1 MATDSPEPAT
11 IHRIIAAFSAA
22 TGALAAA
29 TPAPLEIERWSV
41 LVHEAM
47 AARTR
52 LFHGPEH
59 IFDVAAGAGADPVE
73 TLAILFHDLVYV
85 QVDGALPP
93 RVGELVAGVA
103 EIEAGGG
110 YRVAAAAGSA
120 ATADPVGQL
129 ARQVFGFAPGQAL
142 SPFSGL
148 NEFMSAVVA
157 GRALAPLVGLEITAA
172 VVACI
177 EGTIPFRGGGAGAD
191 PFDRLAARLGA
202 LDGVAL
208 DASAVAAAV
217 RRAVR
222 VANSDVGNFADAD
235 VARFLDNTWRLLPE
249 TNPALLVPA
258 AYTIRQYRTALGKME
273 GFLSGLRAEQVFHR
287 WGGEPDDA
295 TYARLLARAA
305 ANLGMAVRYL
315 GVKLY
320 AAAVLEALAL
330 ASGGDAPLELFAGA
344 IPRPGT
350 EVKRIDGFLPGP
362 EAPRP
367 EARVD
372 PALLGLF
379 VDGRA
384 AESSFDLRTS
394 PLSAFFYRALG
405 EAGLPGALSAARA
418 FTAGRLGAE
427 DFLRGQPTPLIA
439 AVARAAVPVAITR
452 SAALERI
459 AGGLAAVR

>member
-1 MATDSPEPAT
+1 VATDNREPAT
-11 IHRIIAAFSAA
+11 VHRIIAAFSAA

-29 TPAPLEIERWSV
+29 APAPLEIERWSV

-73 TLAILFHDLVYV
+73 TLASLFHDLVYV

-93 RVGELVAGVA
+93 RVGELVAGVV
-103 EIEAGGG
+103 EIESTGGG
-110 YRVAAAAGSA
+110 YRVRADAESA
-120 ATADPVGQL
+120 ATADPIGHLV
-129 ARQVFGFAPGQAL
+129 RQVFGLAAGQAL

-148 NEFMSAVVA
+148 NEFLSAVVA
-157 GRALAPLVGLEITAA
+157 GRALAPLLGLEVTAA
-172 VVACI
+172 VAACI
-177 EGTIPFRGGGAGAD
+177 EGTIPFRGGD
-191 PFDRLAARLGA
+191 PFEQLAVRLGK

-208 DASAVAAAV
+208 DEAAVAAAV

-222 VANSDVGNFADAD
+222 VANSDVGNFADPD

-258 AYTIRQYRTALGKME
+258 AYSIRQYRTALGKME
-273 GFLSGLRAEQVFHR
+273 GFLASLRAEQVFHR

-295 TYARLLARAA
+295 SYARLLARTS
-305 ANLGMAVRYL
+305 ANLGLAVRYL

-320 AAAVLEALAL
+320 AAAVLEGLAL

-350 EVKRIDGFLPGP
+350 EVKRIDKFLPAAP

-372 PALLGLF
+372 PALLALF

-405 EAGLPGALSAARA
+405 EAGLPGALAAARA
-418 FTAGRLGAE
+418 FAAGGLGAE
-427 DFLRGQPTPLIA
+427 DFLRGQPAPLVA
-439 AVARAAVPVAITR
+439 AVARAAARVAVTR
-452 SAALERI
+452 SEGLER
-459 AGGLAAVR
+459 LAAAR